1 MGGGTH
7 EHRLDFDAARRAR
20 ALSCKYHGREGLIIR
35 RLASAKGLLLGEAQH
50 DDSLRCRV
58 YRSVSGA
65 LDFGKGVRS
74 HNAGQFRSPLA
85 QENGRRASRATAVG
99 S

>member
-20 ALSCKYHGREGLIIR
+20 ALSSKYHGREGLIIP
-35 RLASAKGLLLGEAQH
+35 LLGEAQH

-85 QENGRRASRATAVG
+85 QGKGRRASRATAVG